1 METELRYKKTEQQQE
16 GKKNIHKIA
25 KQACGQKDTSTTMVK
40 KG

>member
-1 METELRYKKTEQQQE
+1 METELRYKKQNINKKE
-16 GKKNIHKIA
+16 KNIHNTA